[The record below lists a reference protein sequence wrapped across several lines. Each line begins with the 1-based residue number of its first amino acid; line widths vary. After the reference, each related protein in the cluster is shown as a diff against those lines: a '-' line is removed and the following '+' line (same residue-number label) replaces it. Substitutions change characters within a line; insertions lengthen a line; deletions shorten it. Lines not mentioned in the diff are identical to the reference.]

1 MSSTSINLNESL
13 IDYMQKFG
21 THENSFQSQL
31 REETESGEFAQMQI
45 SPEQGQFMGVLAQI
59 MNAKNYLEIGTF
71 KGYSAMCMAF
81 AMGAES
87 KIVALDSSKEYTDI
101 ALRHWKAAD
110 ISNRINL
117 RLGLALDTLI
127 DMSKDENNLNHFDI
141 AFIDADKTN
150 YQNYFD
156 YTIELVRRGGVILI
170 DNVFWSGNVCDLSIN
185 DDDTVAIRKFNKL
198 LSEDRRVSIS
208 IVPIGDGLTVAYKL

>member
-31 REETESGEFAQMQI
+31 REETESGKFAQMQI
-45 SPEQGQFMGVLAQI
+45 SPEQGQFMGILAKI

-87 KIVALDSSKEYTDI
+87 EIVALDSSKEYTDI

-127 DMSKDENNLNHFDI
+127 DMSKDDNNLNRFDI

-185 DDDTVAIRKFNKL
+185 DDDTVAIRKFNKI

>member
-21 THENSFQSQL
+21 TDENSFQSQL

-59 MNAKNYLEIGTF
+59 INAKNYLEIGTF

-185 DDDTVAIRKFNKL
+185 DDDTVAIRKFNKF

>member
-1 MSSTSINLNESL
+1 MSSTSINLNEPL

-21 THENSFQSQL
+21 THENLFQSQL

-45 SPEQGQFMGVLAQI
+45 SPEQGQFMGVLAKI

-81 AMGAES
+81 AMGDES
-87 KIVALDSSKEYTDI
+87 EIVALDSSKDYTDI

-127 DMSKDENNLNHFDI
+127 DMSKDDKYLNHFDI

-185 DDDTVAIRKFNKL
+185 DNDTVAIRKFNKL

>member
-45 SPEQGQFMGVLAQI
+45 SPEQGQFMGVLARI

-81 AMGAES
+81 AMGDES
-87 KIVALDSSKEYTDI
+87 EIVALDSSKDYTDI
-101 ALRHWKAAD
+101 ALRHWKAAN
-110 ISNRINL
+110 ISNRISL

-127 DMSKDENNLNHFDI
+127 DMSKDDNNLNHFDI

>member
-21 THENSFQSQL
+21 TYENSFQSQL

-45 SPEQGQFMGVLAQI
+45 SPEQGQFMGVLAKI

-81 AMGAES
+81 AMGDES
-87 KIVALDSSKEYTDI
+87 EIVALDSSKDYTDI
-101 ALRHWKAAD
+101 ALRHWKVAG
-110 ISNRINL
+110 ISNRISL

-127 DMSKDENNLNHFDI
+127 DMSKDDNNLNHFDI

-156 YTIELVRRGGVILI
+156 YTIKLVRRGGVILI

-185 DDDTVAIRKFNKL
+185 DDDTVAIRKFNKF
-198 LSEDRRVSIS
+198 LSKDRRVSIS

>member
-21 THENSFQSQL
+21 TYENSFQSQL

-45 SPEQGQFMGVLAQI
+45 SPEQGQFMGVLAKI

-81 AMGAES
+81 AMGDES
-87 KIVALDSSKEYTDI
+87 EIVALDSSKDYTDI
-101 ALRHWKAAD
+101 ALRHWKVAG
-110 ISNRINL
+110 ISNRISL

-127 DMSKDENNLNHFDI
+127 DMSKDDNNLNHFDI

-156 YTIELVRRGGVILI
+156 YTIKLVRRGGGILI

-185 DDDTVAIRKFNKL
+185 DDDTVAIRKFNKF
-198 LSEDRRVSIS
+198 LSKDRRVSIS

>member
-21 THENSFQSQL
+21 TYENSFQSQL

-45 SPEQGQFMGVLAQI
+45 SPEQGQFMGVLAKI

-81 AMGAES
+81 AMGDES
-87 KIVALDSSKEYTDI
+87 EIVALDSSKDYTDI
-101 ALRHWKAAD
+101 ALRHWKVAG
-110 ISNRINL
+110 ISNRISL

-127 DMSKDENNLNHFDI
+127 DMSKDDNNLNHFDI

-156 YTIELVRRGGVILI
+156 YTIKLVRRGGVILI

>member
-13 IDYMQKFG
+13 IDYMHKFG
-21 THENSFQSQL
+21 THENSFQIQL
-31 REETESGEFAQMQI
+31 RKETESSEFAQMQI
-45 SPEQGQFMGVLAQI
+45 SPEQGQFMGILAKI

-81 AMGAES
+81 AMGTDS
-87 KIVALDSSKEYTDI
+87 KVVALDNSKDFTDI

-127 DMSKDENNLNHFDI
+127 DMSNDGGNLNHFDI
-141 AFIDADKTN
+141 AFIDADKIN

-156 YTIELVRRGGVILI
+156 YTIKLVRRGGVILI
-170 DNVFWSGNVCDLSIN
+170 DNIFWSGNVCDFSIN
-185 DDDTVAIRKFNKL
+185 DDDTVAIRKFNKVI
-198 LSEDRRVSIS
+198 SEDKRVSLS
-208 IVPIGDGLTVAYKL
+208 IVPIGDGLTIAYKN